1 MLLSTHVTHLL
12 TIVHERLHGP
22 QLGAHDKA
30 ADVAGDVGMQEQLGQ
45 LHLVLH
51 FLQLRDGE
59 QLEVDGP

>member
-1 MLLSTHVTHLL
+1 M
-12 TIVHERLHGP
+12 HEWLHGP